1 MLSPPCSRFSQIHRY
16 FKKNKKAASSRQ
28 KDAEALELL
37 QFAMDVA
44 KSQFRNRR
52 KFIFEHPASASSW
65 QLDIV
70 KSVKDIPGIY
80 TVDFDQCALGL
91 CTRVQ
96 QIPTKKRTR
105 FLTNLP
111 GVVHTFR
118 EFQCRCKP
126 VHLVKGKNKKLH
138 PHPKGLSR
146 AAVYPPAMCYAMAKC
161 IADHCKFKMSSLL
174 LLSFGIEC
182 CMQ

>member
-44 KSQFRNRR
+44 KSQHRNRR

-91 CTRVQ
+91 CSRVK
-96 QIPTKKRTR
+96 QIPIRGRTR

-161 IADHCKFKMSSLL
+161 IADHCKF
-174 LLSFGIEC
+174 
-182 CMQ
+182 